1 MPRPRQPPIGTLY
14 NDGMNG
20 KTANTITSDPTILGG
35 RPVFAGTRVPAQT
48 LLDYLV
54 AGDGLDEFLDQ
65 YPSVS
70 REQALA
76 ALDRMRDALLAAR

>member
-1 MPRPRQPPIGTLY
+1 
-14 NDGMNG
+14 MNE
-20 KTANTITSDPTILGG
+20 NERWPVISDPAILGG
-35 RPVFAGTRVPAQT
+35 TPVFAGTRVPAQT

-76 ALDRMRDALLAAR
+76 ALGLMRDALLSAP

>member
-1 MPRPRQPPIGTLY
+1 M
-14 NDGMNG
+14 
-20 KTANTITSDPTILGG
+20 
-35 RPVFAGTRVPAQT
+35 FAGTRVPAQT

>member
-1 MPRPRQPPIGTLY
+1 MINGRLPRPVV
-14 NDGMNG
+14 
-20 KTANTITSDPTILGG
+20 SDPAVLGG
-35 RPVFAGTRVPAQT
+35 TPVFAGTRVPAQT

-54 AGDGLDEFLDQ
+54 AGDGLEAFLDQ

-76 ALDRMRDALLAAR
+76 TLDLMRDALSTPP

>member
-1 MPRPRQPPIGTLY
+1 
-14 NDGMNG
+14 MNG
-20 KTANTITSDPTILGG
+20 KIVAAITSDPAILGG
-35 RPVFAGTRVPAQT
+35 TPVFAGTRVPAQT

-54 AGDGLDEFLDQ
+54 AGDGLDEFLEQ

-76 ALDRMRDALLAAR
+76 ALDLMRDALLAGR